1 MINFYANDFGILL
14 RSCAQ
19 KNYENPSIFLNV
31 TAKKPVAPFFLGH
44 GVVLAYLIESSLL
57 LLHQHSILH
66 LGETTHIT
74 VFSAPKGET
83 PFKFHSETSNDKTR
97 SIGILVNTALF

>member
-19 KNYENPSIFLNV
+19 KNYENSSIFVKV

-44 GVVLAYLIESSLL
+44 GVYDYVMLGLL
-57 LLHQHSILH
+57 STGKKFTTWLVDGRGACGRPWLH
-66 LGETTHIT
+66 
-74 VFSAPKGET
+74 
-83 PFKFHSETSNDKTR
+83 
-97 SIGILVNTALF
+97 